1 MAVTKKTKTQGA
13 LGKRNEVQSSEILT
27 AKDSEESIQPGSTG
41 SQKLEKCAKSNEAR
55 KGYWVNV
62 KSDI

>member
-1 MAVTKKTKTQGA
+1 M
-13 LGKRNEVQSSEILT
+13 GKRNEVQSSEILT

-41 SQKLEKCAKSNEAR
+41 SQKLEKCAKSNEDR
-55 KGYWVNV
+55 KGYWINV